1 VVVKVLSPIATGCVL
16 NQSYGHWLLGDMLQ
30 FIITKT
36 HEVRDEVGHVVNL
49 DGTGDQKAN
58 TFDVELAYL
67 VILMK
72 CQILEVLQPFL
83 YFMHAFEKKKAQY
96 VGVDV

>member
-1 VVVKVLSPIATGCVL
+1 
-16 NQSYGHWLLGDMLQ
+16 LQ

-36 HEVRDEVGHVVNL
+36 HEVRDDVGHVVNR
-49 DGTGDQKAN
+49 DGMGDPEAN
-58 TFDVELAYL
+58 VFDVELAYL
-67 VILMK
+67 VIRIK

-83 YFMHAFEKKKAQY
+83 YFMHAFEKKRAGY